1 MQKIRK
7 SYWKKFNPVGDTLQT
22 KIAVTQRTLVGG
34 AATIPHIQILQPDY
48 PNLRIPRLTD
58 PVGLM
63 GRFGGT
69 PLGRSMTNTTSLL
82 AATLFKRYKCKGVGG
97 TITVTP
103 QFGTTPPTATEQSRR
118 FIIAVWANSENNVT
132 GGTVAGPSGFDFS
145 TVIPEQ
151 RWVKWKYIQSG
162 FLYGA
167 RATKLRF
174 YFNVN
179 RVFGPDRIVKGSEAF
194 TGRTDTL
201 DSTNSGFSSLLV
213 NRPTDGPGLQIMI
226 YSVDNIGYEGGTL
239 FNVQIDWTFYVK
251 YFNKFQ
257 NTVVSTDQPLLP
269 IQ

>member
-7 SYWKKFNPVGDTLQT
+7 TYWKKFNPVGDTLQA
-22 KIAVTQRTLVGG
+22 KIAITQRSLFSG
-34 AATIPHIQILQPDY
+34 AADIPHIQLLAPDY

-63 GRFGGT
+63 GRFGVSS
-69 PLGRSMTNTTSLL
+69 LGRSMANTSSLL
-82 AATLFKRYKCKGVGG
+82 AATVFRRYKCKGVGG

-103 QFGTTPPTATEQSRR
+103 QFGTTPPSPTEQSRR
-118 FIIAVWANSENNVT
+118 FIIAVWANSDNNVV
-132 GGTVAGPSGFDFS
+132 GGTVSGPSGLDFS
-145 TVIPEQ
+145 TIIPEQ

-162 FLYGA
+162 FLYGG

-179 RVFGPDRIVKGSEAF
+179 RVFGPDRVVKGDEDF

-201 DSTNSGFSSLLV
+201 DSTNTGFSSLLP
-213 NRPTDGPGLQIMI
+213 NRPVDGPGLQMMI
-226 YSVDNIGYEGGTL
+226 YSVDGLGYEGGTL
-239 FNVQIDWTFYVK
+239 FNVQVDWTFYIK
-251 YFNKFQ
+251 YFNKHQ
-257 NTVVSTDQPLLP
+257 NTSVTVQQPLLP